1 MGAGKTT
8 VGKLLARRLG
18 WGFVDLDDRI
28 RAREGREIGE
38 IFREFGEG
46 YFRMVE
52 GACLRELIAESEPKG
67 LLRSAPDRLSTRAN
81 SETALGMTRFK
92 AGASPGKTAEEG
104 VVVALGGGAF
114 VQADNAA
121 MLDAV
126 AREPGRFKVIAVVAS
141 DTTDEAL
148 ATLAAQGVVGV
159 RFNLVSYDRDAL
171 AKAAAAGLLDR
182 LKAAGLCAQIYA
194 HDQQW
199 PALMPVLLHHGVRVI
214 VDHFGV
220 RDISTGVAAPGFQA
234 VLELG
239 RRGNAAV
246 KLSAP
251 FRLAPPSS
259 GYGAIDAFGES
270 LLSAFGIERC
280 VWGSD
285 WPFLDVR
292 DRISYADLPV
302 TLERWLPDAADRRR
316 VLWTNPVRLFGFGEK
331 PA

>member
-121 MLDAV
+121 MLEQTGAPVVFLDATV
-126 AREPGRFKVIAVVAS
+126 EELRRRCEGEGAERPLLRDENQFRQLYEARR
-141 DTTDEAL
+141 
-148 ATLAAQGVVGV
+148 
-159 RFNLVSYDRDAL
+159 
-171 AKAAAAGLLDR
+171 
-182 LKAAGLCAQIYA
+182 
-194 HDQQW
+194 
-199 PALMPVLLHHGVRVI
+199 
-214 VDHFGV
+214 
-220 RDISTGVAAPGFQA
+220 
-234 VLELG
+234 
-239 RRGNAAV
+239 
-246 KLSAP
+246 
-251 FRLAPPSS
+251 S
-259 GYGAIDAFGES
+259 GYMT
-270 LLSAFGIERC
+270 
-280 VWGSD
+280 
-285 WPFLDVR
+285 
-292 DRISYADLPV
+292 ADL
-302 TLERWLPDAADRRR
+302 
-316 VLWTNPVRLFGFGEK
+316 RLDTGGKTPEQVVEELLALSF
-331 PA
+331 

>member
-1 MGAGKTT
+1 
-8 VGKLLARRLG
+8 
-18 WGFVDLDDRI
+18 
-28 RAREGREIGE
+28 
-38 IFREFGEG
+38 
-46 YFRMVE
+46 
-52 GACLRELIAESEPKG
+52 
-67 LLRSAPDRLSTRAN
+67 
-81 SETALGMTRFK
+81 
-92 AGASPGKTAEEG
+92 
-104 VVVALGGGAF
+104 
-114 VQADNAA
+114 
-121 MLDAV
+121 V
-126 AREPGRFKVIAVVAS
+126 ARDPGRFKAIAVVAP
-141 DTTDEAL
+141 DTTDKAL
-148 ATLAAQGVVGV
+148 AALAARGVVGV
-159 RFNLVSYDRDAL
+159 RFNLVTYDRDAL